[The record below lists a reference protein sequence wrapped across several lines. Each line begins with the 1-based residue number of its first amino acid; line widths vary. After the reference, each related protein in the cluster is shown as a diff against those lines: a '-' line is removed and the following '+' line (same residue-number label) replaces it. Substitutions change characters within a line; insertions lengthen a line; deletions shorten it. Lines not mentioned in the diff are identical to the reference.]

1 MNASAASLEMIRRL
15 IGFPTVS
22 RESNLDLI
30 DFVREHLR
38 PYDADIRLTFD
49 DDKRKANLFAT
60 LGPRREGGIVLSGH
74 TDVVPVKGQAWDTD
88 PFTLVD
94 HSLYGEITSIT
105 TSVVPLPGALSLFVS
120 GLFLPFFI
128 FNLWR
133 KQYGHPA

>member
-60 LGPRREGGIVLSGH
+60 LGPRREG
-74 TDVVPVKGQAWDTD
+74 
-88 PFTLVD
+88 
-94 HSLYGEITSIT
+94 EIGRAH
-105 TSVVPLPGALSLFVS
+105 V
-120 GLFLPFFI
+120 
-128 FNLWR
+128 
-133 KQYGHPA
+133 